1 MNDKIEINKKMIGKQ
16 VRVVADSFEWAGEV
30 VDVKDSET
38 LLVANGSG
46 LVAVNIFD
54 VRSIN

>member
-16 VRVVADSFEWAGEV
+16 VRVVADFFEWAGEV

-38 LLVANGSG
+38 LLVANGSE